1 MMSGRPPPGGFAP
14 PPGYTH
20 DSFYAGGAAA
30 ALGLGAAALNDRSS
44 SFQGRGADDVD
55 VGGYVVGSDRVG
67 ADMPPPPGS
76 VHELPIGQAIEMDE
90 RTGSMP
96 GNGGVVPSGPTH
108 ESLPGGTL
116 GGDNSN
122 FQARDLDEERQQNEM
137 AAIMAE
143 NQAPGPQSQQ
153 TAHMPERSNTGK
165 SSVYSVK

>member
-1 MMSGRPPPGGFAP
+1 MSGRPPPGGFAP
-14 PPGYTH
+14 PPGYAH

-44 SFQGRGADDVD
+44 SFQGRAADDVD

-67 ADMPPPPGS
+67 ADVPMANGSGS

-96 GNGGVVPSGPTH
+96 GNGGVVPSGPMH
-108 ESLPGGTL
+108 ESAL

-137 AAIMAE
+137 VAIMAE
-143 NQAPGPQSQQ
+143 NQAPTSQSQQ
-153 TAHMPERSNTGK
+153 TANMPERSNTGK